1 MPLFHPNKCYRRKP
15 DLVGK
20 DGQLFNNDASL
31 TNAIEHEGFP
41 DGRRV
46 GRVRIWTGDELNAWW
61 DSRPSEPMTF
71 CLKASAGH
79 SRVPA
84 DARTRSQRRSHEP
97 RQWPGLQSQH
107 PTCRAVVN
115 RDDCVQCA
123 SRMAP
128 RIGLGFAIRAN
139 SRSVRGCIGPVKPL
153 FLSGWTPIST
163 HCPNDRSRRHDAR
176 RCSHDRRR

>member
-61 DSRPSEPMTF
+61 DSRPSEPMTLPKGF
-71 CLKASAGH
+71 G
-79 SRVPA
+79 
-84 DARTRSQRRSHEP
+84 
-97 RQWPGLQSQH
+97 GLQPRAGRRKNPQ
-107 PTCRAVVN
+107 PTA
-115 RDDCVQCA
+115 Q
-123 SRMAP
+123 P
-128 RIGLGFAIRAN
+128 
-139 SRSVRGCIGPVKPL
+139 
-153 FLSGWTPIST
+153 
-163 HCPNDRSRRHDAR
+163 
-176 RCSHDRRR
+176 